1 MYVELRGKLLC
12 SFLLI
17 ERKYLS
23 RRKKKYIEG
32 IIEKVNFPNMSEFT
46 FEDRKVNFKSGIE
59 MEVWFNTNINRQLRV
74 RFSWL
79 AVFVLTF
86 TWFLHV
92 ILSKM
97 LFIRLLIRSW
107 PHEWC
112 NKLLDEAIK
121 EIENLYEGEVFI
133 FKELFKGYVWNRIP
147 RKDCTN
153 VLVDVFEIF

>member
-1 MYVELRGKLLC
+1 MG
-12 SFLLI
+12 
-17 ERKYLS
+17 

-46 FEDRKVNFKSGIE
+46 FEDKKVNFKGGIE

-79 AVFVLTF
+79 AVFALTF
-86 TWFLHV
+86 TWFIHV

-107 PHEWC
+107 SHEWC

-121 EIENLYEGEVFI
+121 ETENLYEGEVLI
-133 FKELFKGYVWNRIP
+133 FKELFKGYVWNMIP

>member
-1 MYVELRGKLLC
+1 MVTRYDDTLV
-12 SFLLI
+12 
-17 ERKYLS
+17 RK
-23 RRKKKYIEG
+23 
-32 IIEKVNFPNMSEFT
+32 IIQNVSVYDDHF
-46 FEDRKVNFKSGIE
+46 VIYFKSGIE

-79 AVFVLTF
+79 AVFGIDFYMIYTCDIIKNV
-86 TWFLHV
+86 V
-92 ILSKM
+92 
-97 LFIRLLIRSW
+97 FIMLLIRSW

-121 EIENLYEGEVFI
+121 ETENLYEGEVFI

-153 VLVDVFEIF
+153 VLVDVLEIF

>member
-1 MYVELRGKLLC
+1 M
-12 SFLLI
+12 
-17 ERKYLS
+17 S
-23 RRKKKYIEG
+23 RRKKKYLEG

-79 AVFVLTF
+79 AVFALTF
-86 TWFLHV
+86 TWFIHV

-121 EIENLYEGEVFI
+121 ETENLYEGEVFI

>member
-1 MYVELRGKLLC
+1 MLENVPNILTANNGHFKDEIYSLC
-12 SFLLI
+12 SSNGYTLWW
-17 ERKYLS
+17 RK
-23 RRKKKYIEG
+23 
-32 IIEKVNFPNMSEFT
+32 IIQNVSVYDDHF
-46 FEDRKVNFKSGIE
+46 VICFKSGIE
-59 MEVWFNTNINRQLRV
+59 KEVWFNTNINRQLRV

-79 AVFVLTF
+79 AVFALTF
-86 TWFLHV
+86 TWFIHV

-121 EIENLYEGEVFI
+121 ETENLYEGEVFI

>member
-1 MYVELRGKLLC
+1 MVTRYDDTLV
-12 SFLLI
+12 
-17 ERKYLS
+17 RK
-23 RRKKKYIEG
+23 
-32 IIEKVNFPNMSEFT
+32 IIQNVSVYDDHF
-46 FEDRKVNFKSGIE
+46 VICFKSGIE

-79 AVFVLTF
+79 AVFALTF
-86 TWFLHV
+86 TWFIHV

-97 LFIRLLIRSW
+97 LFTRLLIRSW

-121 EIENLYEGEVFI
+121 ETENLYEGEVFI